1 MNNEHRVLPVDI
13 RHEMKKSYIDYAMSV
28 IVGRAL
34 PDVRD
39 GLKPVHRR
47 ILFSMHELG
56 ITPEK
61 SYRKCARIVGDVLG
75 KYHPHGDSS
84 VYDALVRMA
93 QDFSIRYTLVDGHG
107 NFGSVDG
114 DSAAAMRYTEA
125 KMSKITTQMLRD
137 INKETVDFGPN
148 FDGEEKEPLVLPSRF
163 PNLLVNGS
171 SGIAVGMATN
181 IPPHNLGEVI
191 DGVIMLIENSDVTVS
206 DLMTKIKG
214 PDFPTAGI
222 ILGRGGI
229 KSAYETGRG
238 KILVRSKCEIEEHN
252 GRNRIIVSEIPY
264 QVNKANLIEHI
275 AELVKDKKID
285 GISDLRDESDREGM
299 RIVIELKRDA
309 NANITLNRLYKHTKM
324 QDTFGVIMLALVDNE
339 PQVLNLKKMLVHY
352 LNHQKDVVRRRTIF
366 ELDKAEA
373 RAHILEGLKIAL
385 DHIDEVIALIRGSK
399 TTQEAKEGLMSK
411 FNLSERQSQA
421 ILEMRLQRLT
431 GLERDKIEQEYTDIL
446 ETIKYLRSILENEEI
461 LLGIIKD
468 ELIEVK
474 TRYGDERRTVI
485 EKSLNSLEDE
495 DLIDEEDVVITL
507 THTGYIKRLP
517 ADTYNAQKRG
527 GRGIQGINAKEN
539 DFVEHVLITPTLN
552 SILFFTNRGKSYK
565 LKAYEIPE
573 GSRTSKGTNI
583 VNILPLEAGE
593 SIQAVI
599 SLRTFDKDNYLVMGT
614 KEGVVK
620 KTSLDKY
627 EHIRKNGLN
636 AINLRENDE
645 LIGVRITTG
654 NSEIV
659 FVTKCGYSI
668 RFNEKDVREMGRT
681 ATGVKAITLREDDIA
696 VSMIIAKPNEE
707 LLVISEKGFGKRTDI
722 SEYTL
727 QRRGGKGLKT
737 YKVTEKTGRLVGARV
752 VRDLDEM
759 MLINSDGIIIR
770 INVSDIS
777 TTSRNAMGVTLMK
790 TGEDVNIVAIAKI
803 NYTDAK
809 DEEIELEES
818 KNNLEDKSDVA
829 LELDN
834 GEEFEGEDVTEDYLA
849 EDLDDIEEEVKDL
862 EDEI

>member
-1 MNNEHRVLPVDI
+1 MNSEQRVVPVDI
-13 RHEMKKSYIDYAMSV
+13 RNEMKKSYIDYAMSV

-47 ILFSMHELG
+47 ILYSMHELG
-56 ITPEK
+56 LAPEK
-61 SYRKCARIVGDVLG
+61 GFRKCARIVGDVLG

-125 KMSKITTQMLRD
+125 KMSKITTQMLRE

-171 SGIAVGMATN
+171 TGIAVGMATN
-181 IPPHNLGEVI
+181 IPPHNLNEVI
-191 DGVIMLIENSDVTVS
+191 DGVIMLIENDDVTVT

-238 KILVRSKCEIEEHN
+238 KILVRAKCEIEEHN
-252 GRNRIIVSEIPY
+252 GRNRIIVSELPY
-264 QVNKANLIEHI
+264 QVNKANLIENI
-275 AELVKDKKID
+275 AELVKDKKVD

-309 NANITLNRLYKHTKM
+309 NANVTLNRLYKHTKM

-339 PQVLNLKKMLVHY
+339 PKVLNLKQILVHY
-352 LNHQKDVVRRRTIF
+352 LNHQKDVIRRRTIF
-366 ELDKAEA
+366 DLDKAEA

-385 DHIDEVIALIRGSK
+385 DHIDEVIALIRASK
-399 TTQEAKEGLMSK
+399 TTQEAKEGLMSR
-411 FNLSERQSQA
+411 FGLSDKQSQA

-431 GLERDKIEQEYTDIL
+431 GLERDKIEEEYKDII
-446 ETIKYLRSILENEEI
+446 ETIKYLRSILENQEI

-468 ELIEVK
+468 ELTEIK
-474 TRYGDERRTVI
+474 TKYGDERRTVI
-485 EKSLNSLEDE
+485 EKSLNSFEDE

-517 ADTYNAQKRG
+517 VDTYNAQKRG
-527 GRGIQGINAKEN
+527 GRGIQGVNAKED

-552 SILFFTNRGKSYK
+552 SILFFTNRGKAYK

-593 SIQAVI
+593 YIQAVI

-614 KEGVVK
+614 REGIIK

-627 EHIRKNGLN
+627 ENIRKNGLN

-654 NSEIV
+654 SSEII
-659 FVTKCGYSI
+659 FVTRSGYSI
-668 RFNEKDVREMGRT
+668 RFNERDVREMGRT

-696 VSMIIAKPNEE
+696 VSMIIAKPDEE

-727 QRRGGKGLKT
+727 QRRGGKGIKT
-737 YKVTEKTGRLVGARV
+737 YKVSEKTGRLVGARV

-777 TTSRNAMGVTLMK
+777 TTSRNAMGVKLMK
-790 TGEDVNIVAIAKI
+790 TSEDVNIVAIAKI

-809 DEEIELEES
+809 DEEKELEES
-818 KNNLEDKSDVA
+818 KNLSDDKSDVA
-829 LELDN
+829 LELDDSDIAID
-834 GEEFEGEDVTEDYLA
+834 EEDIDLND
-849 EDLDDIEEEVKDL
+849 DLDSIEDDEM
-862 EDEI
+862 EDEDM